1 MNAITAIVR
10 NGRFETHER
19 VNLPDGTEVRL
30 WIESPTVEADDL
42 PPTPEEIA
50 EEKEMALLAR
60 GEATIDL
67 DVDGNPVIRSS
78 ASAQSSTGLPE
89 GSKRPFQRISGWNKE
104 ELTAKYAG

>member
-30 WIESPTVEADDL
+30 WIESPTAETEEL

-50 EEKEMALLAR
+50 RTLAAMEKVEPFIQTGEESGAE
-60 GEATIDL
+60 
-67 DVDGNPVIRSS
+67 VIRQQADKAWERSHANNEMSS
-78 ASAQSSTGLPE
+78 GDCL
-89 GSKRPFQRISGWNKE
+89 WNREQCKS
-104 ELTAKYAG
+104 

>member
-30 WIESPTVEADDL
+30 WIESATAETDEL

-50 EEKEMALLAR
+50 RTLAAMEKVEPFILTAEESDAEMIRQQADKAWEKSQFEQR
-60 GEATIDL
+60 GEHLRKIW
-67 DVDGNPVIRSS
+67 
-78 ASAQSSTGLPE
+78 E
-89 GSKRPFQRISGWNKE
+89 
-104 ELTAKYAG
+104 

>member
-50 EEKEMALLAR
+50 RTLAAMEMVEPFILTAEESDADMIRQQADKAWERSQFEER
-60 GEATIDL
+60 GEHLRKIW
-67 DVDGNPVIRSS
+67 
-78 ASAQSSTGLPE
+78 E
-89 GSKRPFQRISGWNKE
+89 
-104 ELTAKYAG
+104 

>member
-30 WIESPTVEADDL
+30 WIESSTVEADEL

-50 EEKEMALLAR
+50 RTLAAMEMVEPFILTAEESDAEMIRQQADKSWERSQFEER
-60 GEATIDL
+60 GEHLRKIW
-67 DVDGNPVIRSS
+67 
-78 ASAQSSTGLPE
+78 E
-89 GSKRPFQRISGWNKE
+89 
-104 ELTAKYAG
+104 